1 METALQLGRELLL
14 SFIPLFVA
22 VDAVGVLPFVLTM
35 TEDLTPRQR
44 TRAVRSAMLT
54 ALGLGL
60 GFLVLGRL
68 VFSALGITVSDFLVA
83 GGLLLLVLA
92 FRDIILGKAVDLPA
106 AGADEPS
113 VGVVPLGTPL
123 VVGPA
128 VLAVLLLLIGQ
139 YSYIVVLIAF
149 VLNLAIA
156 WAVFGQANR
165 IAGFLGPG
173 GQRAVARIVSLLLAA
188 IAVKMMRQ
196 GIMEILSV

>member
-35 TEDLTPRQR
+35 TEGLTPRQR

-92 FRDIILGKAVDLPA
+92 FRDIVVGKAVELPA
-106 AGADEPS
+106 AGAEPS

-196 GIMEILSV
+196 GIMEMLSA